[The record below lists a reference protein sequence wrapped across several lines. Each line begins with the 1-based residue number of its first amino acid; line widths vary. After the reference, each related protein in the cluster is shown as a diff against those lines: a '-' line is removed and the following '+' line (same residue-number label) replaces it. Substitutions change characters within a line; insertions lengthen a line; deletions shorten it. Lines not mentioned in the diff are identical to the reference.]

1 MTERVLIGNR
11 TGGSGGG
18 YGLYVSKANSSVLNC
33 DDKDL
38 LFSTTDKASGTAQV
52 YAGGTVSSLSSAQN
66 FLTTGSKDNLGY
78 IPLVITNEDYNAVWN
93 WGAKSGGSNITIR
106 LVQSNVS
113 MFAYTS
119 STLTPCQVDTFPAN
133 NPAGVTESR
142 RTSVSEYGGGTGGS
156 QACVNLNFVVLK
168 IPCAYGYMTSTYF

>member
-1 MTERVLIGNR
+1 MANRVLAGNR
-11 TGGSGGG
+11 ASGG
-18 YGLYVSKANSSVLNC
+18 YGLYVSKANSNVLTC

-38 LFSTTDKASGTAQV
+38 LFSTKEKVSGAAQV
-52 YAGGTVSSLSSAQN
+52 YAGGTLSSLSSSQN
-66 FLTTGSKDNLGY
+66 FLTTASKDNLGY
-78 IPLVITNEDYNAVWN
+78 IPLVITNEDYNAIWN

-142 RTSVSEYGGGTGGS
+142 RTSVSEYGGVTGGS

-168 IPCAYGYMTSTYF
+168 MPCAYGYMTSTYF

>member
-1 MTERVLIGNR
+1 MANRVLAGNR
-11 TGGSGGG
+11 ASGG
-18 YGLYVSKANSSVLNC
+18 YGLYVSKANSNVLTC

-38 LFSTTDKASGTAQV
+38 LFSTKEKVSGAAQV
-52 YAGGTVSSLSSAQN
+52 YAGGTLSSLSSSQN
-66 FLTTGSKDNLGY
+66 FLTTSSKDNLGY
-78 IPLVITNEDYNAVWN
+78 IPLVITNEDYNAIWN
-93 WGAKSGGSNITIR
+93 WGAKSSGSLTLR

-119 STLTPCQVDTFPAN
+119 STLTPCQVDTFPEN

-142 RTSVSEYGGGTGGS
+142 RTNVSEYGGGTGGS

-168 IPCAYGYMTSTYF
+168 IPCAFGYMT

>member
-1 MTERVLIGNR
+1 MANRVLAGNR
-11 TGGSGGG
+11 ASGG
-18 YGLYVSKANSSVLNC
+18 YGLYVSKANSNVLTC

-38 LFSTTDKASGTAQV
+38 LFSTKEKVSGAAQV
-52 YAGGTVSSLSSAQN
+52 YAGGTLSSLSSSQN

-78 IPLVITNEDYNAVWN
+78 IPLVITNEDYNAIWN
-93 WGAKSGGSNITIR
+93 WGAKTSGSLTLR

-133 NPAGVTESR
+133 NPTGVTESR

-168 IPCAYGYMTSTYF
+168 IPCAFGYMTSTYF

>member
-1 MTERVLIGNR
+1 MANRVLAGNR
-11 TGGSGGG
+11 ASGG
-18 YGLYVSKANSSVLNC
+18 YGLYVSKANSNVLTC

-38 LFSTTDKASGTAQV
+38 LFSTKEKVSGAAQV
-52 YAGGTVSSLSSAQN
+52 YAGGTLSSLSSSQN

-78 IPLVITNEDYNAVWN
+78 IPLVITNEDYNAIWN

-119 STLTPCQVDTFPAN
+119 STLTPCQVDAFPAN
-133 NPAGVTESR
+133 NPTGVTESR
-142 RTSVSEYGGGTGGS
+142 RTVVSEYGGGTGGS

-168 IPCAYGYMTSTYF
+168 IPCAFGHMT

>member
-1 MTERVLIGNR
+1 MTNRVLMGNR
-11 TGGSGGG
+11 ASGG
-18 YGLYVSKANSSVLNC
+18 YGLYVSKAASNVLTC

-38 LFSTTDKASGTAQV
+38 LFSTKDKASGTAQV
-52 YAGGTVSSLSSAQN
+52 YAGGTISSLSSAQN

-93 WGAKSGGSNITIR
+93 WGAKSTGNNTIR

-142 RTSVSEYGGGTGGS
+142 RTTVSEYGGGTGGS
-156 QACVNLNFVVLK
+156 QACVNLNFIVLK
-168 IPCAYGYMTSTYF
+168 VPCAYGYMTSTYF